1 VVTVRASV
9 RALHKARRDARR
21 RRSRI
26 VRVAGCNSHRY
37 ARTPHGMKMDLTRRR
52 RLYVAALV
60 IASLLAMGAV
70 VLCNFTSW
78 DDVDNCYRPE
88 LLSPTLSS
96 LVTLCRTPFMHTYMP
111 FTQLLWWLAAHVSKT
126 IDPSAMLLP
135 GVFHGV
141 NLVAH
146 LLTVLV
152 VFAALRLLVGEDRPA
167 FIGALAFAV
176 HPVQVEAVAWIS
188 ALNAVLGGLFTVI
201 TVWQYVLFA
210 RAERASR
217 RNLHFTLAMIAFVLG
232 VLSKATVVATPAI
245 LLAIDCILLRRRW
258 RQIGLSLAPFFVL
271 AIACTIWTAQAQ
283 SAAAVQTVVSWR
295 WRPLVALDAIS
306 FYLYKLLVPLWLAI
320 DYGRTPQFVV
330 QRPWLFIF
338 GLVPIVLAIVLF
350 RMRRCAPMLVAGGAI
365 FLLGLLPVLGFIPF
379 DFQQKSTVSDRY
391 LYLPMFGV
399 AVAIAWIVQRFRHVI
414 VLYLIAGIWIV
425 LSMLQ
430 VQTWR
435 DSIVLYQQQ
444 ISVRPDVSLGHANLA
459 IELADV
465 GRYEDAERQFL
476 IAEEQF
482 PNVDVF
488 HNHGKMLEDTHRYRE
503 AARYYWR
510 AIMQL
515 PERSSSWSDFARAL
529 ARSGDASAARQAY
542 TRALELDPN
551 NQEAKDAIK

>member
-1 VVTVRASV
+1 
-9 RALHKARRDARR
+9 
-21 RRSRI
+21 
-26 VRVAGCNSHRY
+26 
-37 ARTPHGMKMDLTRRR
+37 MKMDLTRRR

-111 FTQLLWWLAAHVSKT
+111 FTQLLWWLAAQVSKT
-126 IDPSAMLLP
+126 INPSALLLP
-135 GVFHGV
+135 GVFHAV
-141 NLVAH
+141 NLIAH

-201 TVWQYVLFA
+201 TIWQYVLFA

-245 LLAIDCILLRRRW
+245 LLAIDWTLLRRRW
-258 RQIGLSLAPFFVL
+258 RQIGHSLAPFFVL
-271 AIACTIWTAQAQ
+271 AIACTIWTAHAQ

-330 QRPWLFIF
+330 QRPGLFLF
-338 GLVPIVLAIVLF
+338 GLVPIALAIVLF
-350 RMRRCAPMLVAGGAI
+350 RMRRRAPLLVAGGAI
-365 FLLGLLPVLGFIPF
+365 FLLGLLPVLGFISF

-399 AVAIAWIVQRFRHVI
+399 AVAIAWIVQRFRQVT
-414 VLYLIAGIWIV
+414 VLYLVAGIWIV

-488 HNHGKMLEDTHRYRE
+488 HNHGKMLEDTHRYAE

-542 TRALELDPN
+542 TRALELDPG